1 MNFFFKLSS
10 KDYLSELTIPNFTNS
25 GKKLNQF
32 NLYSLN
38 IIEDKNIN
46 YWNFNKLDNQDEF
59 FFKINR
65 LDKTNDTFFFI
76 GSESICRS
84 LFNKKNTELKMIKNF
99 MNSQPPFRAN
109 TKIIK
114 KDYGFSSYQSDYPF
128 PMVMKKG
135 SIVSPIQTLLNT
147 YGKINKIFFV
157 NMYYKPIREKFRYY
171 LISYNL
177 KKIIFTDFIYTN
189 SVNEINIQSKY
200 LNKDTFFVTKDYLGI
215 PVYFSDQDGH
225 LSLEHTHPPH
235 EYIFGKNKY
244 NKINEFKKEFDEII
258 TKENL

>member
-1 MNFFFKLSS
+1 M
-10 KDYLSELTIPNFTNS
+10 
-25 GKKLNQF
+25 
-32 NLYSLN
+32 
-38 IIEDKNIN
+38 
-46 YWNFNKLDNQDEF
+46 
-59 FFKINR
+59 
-65 LDKTNDTFFFI
+65 
-76 GSESICRS
+76 
-84 LFNKKNTELKMIKNF
+84 LK
-99 MNSQPPFRAN
+99 
-109 TKIIK
+109 
-114 KDYGFSSYQSDYPF
+114 
-128 PMVMKKG
+128 KKG